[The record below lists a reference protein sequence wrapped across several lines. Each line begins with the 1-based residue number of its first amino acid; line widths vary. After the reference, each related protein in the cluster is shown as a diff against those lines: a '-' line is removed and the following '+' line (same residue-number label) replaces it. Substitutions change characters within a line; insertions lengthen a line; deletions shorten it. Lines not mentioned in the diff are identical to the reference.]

1 MTGDEARIQS
11 EIMDLQN
18 EINENEDRIQLGN
31 EKATRLRRMIQV
43 LQDINGATNDDDP
56 EKVSRLDKE
65 FKIHE
70 DLMGLEKDTELLV
83 SKNKILF

>member
-1 MTGDEARIQS
+1 
-11 EIMDLQN
+11 
-18 EINENEDRIQLGN
+18 
-31 EKATRLRRMIQV
+31 MIQV